1 MAETPS
7 TPEQRPPHEE
17 ARREG
22 PSPRALAVR
31 LLAAGML
38 VLAAYALT
46 QLGGGAEQ
54 DIPSLFP
61 VPAFELTDQEGAIFR
76 SETLRGRVWVA
87 SFLFTSCSQACPTL
101 AAQLANVRA
110 RLAHHGDRFHVV
122 SVSVDPEVDTPARLR
137 EFAERFGG
145 ASHWTLLTGAPADVR
160 AATERAFF
168 QPEARRTELEAA
180 PGYDILHGTGVLLVD
195 RDGRCRGLYPTDGEG
210 LDRLVRDTERLLE

>member
-1 MAETPS
+1 
-7 TPEQRPPHEE
+7 
-17 ARREG
+17 
-22 PSPRALAVR
+22 
-31 LLAAGML
+31 ML

-168 QPEARRTELEAA
+168 QPEARRTYCRSSSPTAQPIA
-180 PGYDILHGTGVLLVD
+180 PVVCLRGAKMFAISSAPAGRTLHAE
-195 RDGRCRGLYPTDGEG
+195 RRCEDEPARA
-210 LDRLVRDTERLLE
+210 